1 MKKCQAFRE
10 VVMTP
15 LSYHENTVVPQAN
28 ARAVTH
34 PAGLARGREVVAAV
48 FALPASFPRD
58 DRPQIRYR
66 WSR

>member
-1 MKKCQAFRE
+1 MAEPTLIDMFN
-10 VVMTP
+10 